1 VKTALRSVK
10 LAAHVSRPAALF
22 DLDRTLVACNTGRLL
37 IGALRRAGHISL
49 PFALRSVAWMIQYRL
64 GQVDLDYAAERS
76 VALMRGHRADAF
88 AEFCQALCERSVFS
102 EITAEGVAAIARH
115 RARNE
120 TVAIV
125 SSSSEQM
132 VRPVAEKLG
141 VALVVCTHLQVADDG
156 CFTGK
161 LAGRVCWGQG
171 KREAAVAFAQT
182 HDIDLNRST
191 FYSDSATDL
200 PLLESVG
207 HPVVVNPDGRLR
219 RYARKNT
226 WPIERWHPQAE

>member
-1 VKTALRSVK
+1 MKTALRSVK
-10 LAAHVSRPAALF
+10 IAADMSRTAALF

-37 IGALRRAGHISL
+37 IGALRRAGHISM

-64 GQVDLDYAAERS
+64 GQVDLDHAAERS
-76 VALMRGHRADAF
+76 VALMRGHSADAF
-88 AEFCQALCERSVFS
+88 AKFCQALCERAVFS
-102 EITAEGVAAIARH
+102 EITGEGVTAIALH

-141 VALVVCTHLQVADDG
+141 VEHVVCTHLEVANNG

-161 LAGRVCWGQG
+161 LASRVCWGKG
-171 KREAAVAFAQT
+171 KREAALAFAQV
-182 HDIDLNRST
+182 HDIDLSRST
-191 FYSDSATDL
+191 FYSDSSTDL

-219 RYARKNT
+219 RYARKIG
-226 WPIERWHPQAE
+226 WPVERWLPHAE